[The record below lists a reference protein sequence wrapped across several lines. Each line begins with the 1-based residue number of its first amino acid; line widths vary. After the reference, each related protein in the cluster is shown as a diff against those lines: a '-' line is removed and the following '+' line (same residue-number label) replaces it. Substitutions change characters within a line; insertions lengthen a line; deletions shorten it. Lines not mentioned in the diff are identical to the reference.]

1 MPGCQTIL
9 ISRYKGPKLSVTTN
23 HPPVQSWLTATRL
36 GQRSQPTQQVS
47 KKPTKTICRTNRL
60 LAPPPLSSF
69 GLWADFGFRS
79 FETPIKGVL
88 NTLFLGL
95 TLFFRTILISLHNGQ
110 NPSVKLFHSFSSKS
124 E

>member
-1 MPGCQTIL
+1 MEIAGFKLSQFFAGQPIVQLTYLQIFRIMEIAGFKLSQFTQYFLFRTIL
-9 ISRYKGPKLSVTTN
+9 ST
-23 HPPVQSWLTATRL
+23 
-36 GQRSQPTQQVS
+36 QPAS

-95 TLFFRTILISLHNGQ
+95 TLFKDYSD
-110 NPSVKLFHSFSSKS
+110 
-124 E
+124 